1 MAESLVGAEA
11 TGAVGTAA
19 SLFSKAATG
28 VEATGAVG
36 TVISAPSP
44 TLTKNTATGAVGT
57 IVPSTTFVQLLTG
70 NSTTGVVG
78 VVVPVSGFS
87 AELVGN
93 SGTGATGVFTSQIVA
108 HVYGVDATSTAGAV
122 AALGWI
128 PVDISQPAIWAP
140 EMPIPDTRIP
150 VSKAGSAWT
159 PVAH

>member
-1 MAESLVGAEA
+1 VAESIRLHNSAL
-11 TGAVGTAA
+11 GAVGTVISAP
-19 SLFSKAATG
+19 SPTLTKNT
-28 VEATGAVG
+28 ATGAVG

-44 TLTKNTATGAVGT
+44 TLTKNIATGAVGT

-128 PVDISQPAIWAP
+128 PVDIS
-140 EMPIPDTRIP
+140 
-150 VSKAGSAWT
+150 GSAWT
-159 PVAH
+159 PVPH